1 MPRKQKT
8 ASSPA
13 KYRQSSLL
21 DMFSSSPS
29 ILKRSSKGKGKRLPT
44 DELSTDSDVVE
55 VTCPPSK
62 KKQRRTLSRFVK
74 ESESEGSDSSDV
86 GRYKFE
92 ERTSSVH
99 SVEEEGKEGD
109 AGPST
114 QVRRAKRRR
123 LLASDSDEKLVSDDE
138 DADNRGVGLIRP
150 RSSRSK
156 KGQVIDSDSDVQP
169 KVLTK
174 RRLVKGVRP
183 PSDEEDI
190 LDGIQKDSK

>member
-13 KYRQSSLL
+13 KYHQSSLL
-21 DMFSSSPS
+21 DMFSSSPR

-44 DELSTDSDVVE
+44 DELSTDSDVAE

-99 SVEEEGKEGD
+99 SVEEEGKEG
-109 AGPST
+109 
-114 QVRRAKRRR
+114 
-123 LLASDSDEKLVSDDE
+123 
-138 DADNRGVGLIRP
+138 
-150 RSSRSK
+150 
-156 KGQVIDSDSDVQP
+156 
-169 KVLTK
+169 
-174 RRLVKGVRP
+174 
-183 PSDEEDI
+183 
-190 LDGIQKDSK
+190 